1 MKARLR
7 VKWTAAA
14 IERFGVGDMTPC
26 DVEAFRGHCG
36 ALHLA
41 VPSGLRG
48 GNGQRLECDLPD
60 TTGWVGTAPRIVEGV
75 DGSLRWILAD

>member
-1 MKARLR
+1 M
-7 VKWTAAA
+7 KWTGAA

-26 DVEAFRGHCG
+26 DAVAFRGHCE

-41 VPSGLRG
+41 VPTGLRG
-48 GNGQRLECDLPD
+48 GGNVRLECDAPD
-60 TTGWVGTAPRIVEGV
+60 TTGWVGTAPRIVEWV